1 MIIIDYS
8 DLTGGTSLAN
18 TTFIQYIS
26 ITSQS
31 TLTDHIIRG
40 KNNSETSLYK
50 MDNSKFNRLLT
61 WKFHILTW
69 IDQAF
74 H

>member
-1 MIIIDYS
+1 MIIFNYS
-8 DLTGGTSLAN
+8 DLTGRTSLAN
-18 TTFIQYIS
+18 KTFIYSMS

-50 MDNSKFNRLLT
+50 MDNSKFNRLL
-61 WKFHILTW
+61 
-69 IDQAF
+69 
-74 H
+74 